1 MTGGA
6 IIMMIIAMVIV
17 WGGMIGAI
25 IKLTRHPDTPED

>member
-1 MTGGA
+1 
-6 IIMMIIAMVIV
+6 MVIV